1 MRHRGAQFWLWTD
14 TRLPHRTHEEVLG
27 DGVQVEV
34 RARVG
39 HEGIT
44 QVFIGVYDARGIMLC
59 EEFHD
64 RGRDETYCAALKWGA
79 LRAGEIV
86 AGTQAFVAPHR
97 VQLTLGTV
105 ITDESV
111 LALRRMEM
119 NERERFKLSCE
130 DAWSEY
136 LTAKA
141 AMLDLMRAP
150 KVDPRV
156 WADHKERLKQAIDRR
171 VCVQRA
177 YLR

>member
-14 TRLPHRTHEEVLG
+14 NRLSLHIHEEVLS

-34 RARVG
+34 RARVN
-39 HEGIT
+39 HEGVS
-44 QVFIGVYDARGIMLC
+44 QVFIGIYDDHGIMLC

-64 RGRDETYCAALKWGA
+64 RGHDESYCAALKWGA
-79 LRAGEIV
+79 QRAREIV
-86 AGTQAFVAPHR
+86 ADAQGFVAPHR
-97 VQLTLGTV
+97 VQLTLGPV

-119 NERERFKLSCE
+119 SERERFKLSCE

-136 LTAKA
+136 LAAKA
-141 AMLDLMRAP
+141 AMLNLMRAP
-150 KVDPRV
+150 KVDPKV
-156 WADHKERLKQAIDRR
+156 WADHKERLRQAIDRR
-171 VCVQRA
+171 VWVQRT